1 MSPAQSPAGGTTA
14 GGATTAAPSGSA
26 PAASQ
31 LTPSPAG
38 VQRHWLDAAVIIG
51 PAALALVLCLVEIT
65 GRSLGFDE
73 GATVTIAAQHG
84 GALAAGIAHD
94 GGNMSGY
101 YLALHL
107 LTSVFGTSELAIRLP
122 SAIATATTSALVV
135 VLATRLFDRR
145 VGLVSGLL
153 SAVSLPLVYW
163 GQNARGYA
171 PMVAFTVA
179 AFLSLV
185 VLVDSSTGRR
195 AWRLAWLGY
204 VAFTVLAIYCSLV
217 AVLVVPAQLVTVL
230 WYRRALRPL
239 AAALAAIV
247 ALCVPLLVLAFRR
260 GSGQLFW
267 LPRPTLTGEK
277 EVLQALTGAGLQ
289 PNFHAT
295 ATTTLLLIA
304 TLALLLG
311 IAVTILLRLSR
322 GPRDR
327 ASLAQA
333 LILIWLVFPVA
344 FAWIESYFGQP
355 ILLPRNLLACAP
367 AAAILLGYGL
377 SHARV
382 PRSLALAGLL
392 AILALRVLQL
402 APAYATSP
410 EGWQGASA
418 HVLAAARPADCIAF
432 YPADG
437 RMAFRYYLG
446 TGGAAIARAPR
457 PVLPAAPWA
466 TNRVY
471 VEDYTT
477 LNPSQLMRV
486 AASCPR
492 LWLVASHVGE
502 RDGPAGALTHRARYL
517 RLREAVARE
526 YPHRRTLEFGYASA
540 VQVELA
546 TR

>member
-1 MSPAQSPAGGTTA
+1 MIRAQSPASAGPAAVGPSETA
-14 GGATTAAPSGSA
+14 SAAP
-26 PAASQ
+26 PRAANGA
-31 LTPSPAG
+31 AG
-38 VQRHWLDAAVIIG
+38 ESSWLDAAVIIG
-51 PAALALVLCLVEIT
+51 SAALALVLCLVEIT

-73 GATVTIAAQHG
+73 GASVTIAVQHG

-107 LTSVFGTSELAIRLP
+107 LTGVFGTSELAIRLP
-122 SAIATATTSALVV
+122 SAIATAATSGLVV

-185 VLVDSSTGRR
+185 TLVDTGSGAR
-195 AWRLAWLGY
+195 AGRLAWLGY
-204 VAFTVLAIYCSLV
+204 VAFTVLAIYSGLV
-217 AVLVVPAQLVTVL
+217 AVLVIPAQLVTVL
-230 WYRRALRPL
+230 WHRRALRPL
-239 AAALAAIV
+239 GAALVAIAAC
-247 ALCVPLLVLAFRR
+247 CVPLVVLVFGR

-277 EVLQALTGAGLQ
+277 EVFQALTGAGLQ

-295 ATTTLLLIA
+295 ATTMLLLVA
-304 TLALLLG
+304 TLVLLLG
-311 IAVTILLRLSR
+311 IAAAIVTRLLR

-327 ASLAQA
+327 ATWAQN
-333 LILIWLVFPVA
+333 LVLTWLVFPVA

-367 AAAILLGYGL
+367 AVAILLAYGL
-377 SHARV
+377 WNAPL
-382 PRSLALAGLL
+382 PRPVLLAGLL

-402 APAYATSP
+402 APSYAVSP
-410 EGWQGASA
+410 EDWRGASA
-418 HVLAAARPADCIAF
+418 QVLAAARRTDCVAF

-446 TGGAAIARAPR
+446 AGRAAIARAPR
-457 PVLPAAPWA
+457 PVLPAAPWG
-466 TNRVY
+466 TDRVY
-471 VEDYTT
+471 VEDYAT
-477 LNPSQLMRV
+477 LGDSQLRRV
-486 AASCPR
+486 AAACPR

-502 RDGPAGALTHRARYL
+502 RDGPAGALAHRTRYL
-517 RLREAVARE
+517 RLRDAVARD
-526 YPHRRTLEFGYASA
+526 YPHRRTLKFGYASA

-546 TR
+546 TH

>member
-1 MSPAQSPAGGTTA
+1 MIGDEP
-14 GGATTAAPSGSA
+14 
-26 PAASQ
+26 
-31 LTPSPAG
+31 PAG
-38 VQRHWLDAAVIIG
+38 VGTAGVRPPEPGAAVPQAPADRSHERGQQWLDAALILG
-51 PAALALVLCLVEIT
+51 PAALALVLCLIKIS

-73 GATVTIAAQHG
+73 GATVTIVAQHG
-84 GALAAGIAHD
+84 GALSAGIAHD

-107 LTSVFGTSELAIRLP
+107 LTGVLGTSELAIRLP
-122 SAIATATTSALVV
+122 SALATAATSGLVV
-135 VLATRLFDRR
+135 VLALRLFDRR
-145 VGLVSGLL
+145 VALVSGLL

-185 VLVDSSTGRR
+185 VLVDAGSSRR
-195 AWRLAWLGY
+195 ARRLAWIGY
-204 VAFTVLAIYCSLV
+204 VAFTVLAIYSSFV
-217 AVLVVPAQLVTVL
+217 AVLVVPAQLVSIL

-239 AAALAAIV
+239 AGALVAIAACCTPLV
-247 ALCVPLLVLAFRR
+247 ALAFRR

-277 EVLQALTGAGLQ
+277 EVFQALTGAGLQ
-289 PNFHAT
+289 PNFHPT
-295 ATTTLLLIA
+295 ATTTLLLIG
-304 TLALLLG
+304 TLVLLLA
-311 IAVTILLRLSR
+311 IAATIVVRLVR
-322 GPRDR
+322 GPRER
-327 ASLAQA
+327 STWAQA
-333 LILIWLVFPVA
+333 LVLTWLVFPVA

-355 ILLPRNLLACAP
+355 ILLPRNLLASAP

-382 PRSLALAGLL
+382 PRPLALAGLV

-402 APAYATSP
+402 APSYGVSP
-410 EGWQGASA
+410 EGWQAASA

-437 RMAFRYYLG
+437 RMAFRYYVG
-446 TGGAAIARAPR
+446 TGRAAIARAPR
-457 PVLPAAPWA
+457 PVLPGAPWG

-471 VEDYTT
+471 VEDYAT
-477 LNPSQLMRV
+477 LSRSQLARL

-502 RDGPAGALTHRARYL
+502 LDGPAGALAHRARYV
-517 RLREAVARE
+517 RLRTAVARE
-526 YPHRRTLEFGYASA
+526 YRHRRTIKFGYASA
-540 VQVELA
+540 VQVQLA